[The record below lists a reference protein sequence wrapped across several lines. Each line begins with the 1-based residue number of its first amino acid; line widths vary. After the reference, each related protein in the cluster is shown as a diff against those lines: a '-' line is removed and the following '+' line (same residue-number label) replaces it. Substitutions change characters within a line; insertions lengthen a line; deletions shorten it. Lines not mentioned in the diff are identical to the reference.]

1 MLLTDS
7 CGNGRPQ
14 KQEAPVTKHLL
25 PSLGLQT
32 YPAFATFEKMSA
44 EQLLTDGS
52 YLQKI
57 LDTMMGIHST
67 RRRGCD
73 LFRIPGPGSP
83 GQCHGLKSHIDA
95 KVMNNNA
102 GQLLD

>member
-1 MLLTDS
+1 LAVVT
-7 CGNGRPQ
+7 
-14 KQEAPVTKHLL
+14 EASDL
-25 PSLGLQT
+25 SGLRNIC
-32 YPAFATFEKMSA
+32 KNVSRSIV
-44 EQLLTDGS
+44 DGS
-52 YLQKI
+52 ADRSHLQKI
-57 LDTMMGIHST
+57 LDTMMGIHAP